1 VGTLVYGGQEFDFD
15 DRTLTHLQ
23 IVFSTK
29 LRRRENF
36 FFSWT
41 QPLERGSG
49 RHAVWIDNGVPI
61 HFFFSGSRPPAINR
75 EWVEQLLL
83 GSGKASGLQLGPEPE
98 ARAAPPS

>member
-1 VGTLVYGGQEFDFD
+1 MGSLHYGGQEFEFD

-36 FFSWT
+36 FFSWI

-49 RHAVWIDNGVPI
+49 RHAIWVDNGVPI
-61 HFFFSGSRPPAINR
+61 HFFYSGSRNVAINR
-75 EWVEQLLL
+75 EWIESMINSA
-83 GSGKASGLQLGPEPE
+83 GRASGLILTDEP
-98 ARAAPPS
+98 APPN

>member
-1 VGTLVYGGQEFDFD
+1 MGSLHYGGQEFEFD

-36 FFSWT
+36 FFSWI

-49 RHAVWIDNGVPI
+49 RHAIWVDNGVPI
-61 HFFFSGSRPPAINR
+61 HFFYSDSRNVAINR
-75 EWVEQLLL
+75 EWIESMINS
-83 GSGKASGLQLGPEPE
+83 SGRASGLILTDEPT
-98 ARAAPPS
+98 PPN